1 LWGSNKT
8 CFMTRR
14 PMTSVQAKHAL
25 DQLRRTKP
33 FLLGSL
39 SITTKRCGNPKCR
52 CAAEGPLHET
62 ALLTWK
68 EASRTHSMH
77 VPIELR
83 EEVAACVEEAKQLKR
98 LIHQVS
104 EGHRTF
110 LAAKRKSSKR

>member
-1 LWGSNKT
+1 
-8 CFMTRR
+8 
-14 PMTSVQAKHAL
+14 MTSLQAKRAL
-25 DQLRRTKP
+25 DQLRRTRP

-39 SITTKRCGNPKCR
+39 SITTKRCGNPRCR

-68 EASRTHSMH
+68 EDNRTHTMY

-83 EEVAACVEEAKQLKR
+83 EEVAACVQEAKQLKR
-98 LIHQVS
+98 LVHEVS
-104 EGHRTF
+104 EAHRAF